1 MTPVVVPSVVGGA
14 AAGGDRPTLRV
25 VWSTELLAY
34 DFGFGHPMTSDRID
48 LTIALAAQL
57 GLLDAPGVEVVGAQP
72 ASDALLTTVHDV
84 EYVAAVHAAAERGV
98 LDVARGLGTRDDPV
112 FPQMHE
118 AAARVVQGTVDAAL
132 AVWRGDVQH
141 AVNVGGGLH
150 HAMPGAASGFCVYND
165 AAVAIRQVLE
175 AGARRVAYVDVDA
188 HHGDGVQAVFWDDP
202 RVLTVSVHETG
213 HALFPGTGYAT
224 ETGGPRADGTAVNVA
239 LPSHTDDAG
248 WLRAI
253 DAVVPAVLREFAP
266 DVLVTQHGCDTHR
279 MDPLATLRVSVDGQ
293 RVAMQRLHDVA
304 HEVCEGRWVA
314 LGGGGYAILDVV
326 PRCWSHLVG
335 VASHHPVDPAT
346 PVPQVWLDVVRQ
358 RYGRDAVPVMTDHE
372 SAWFRPW
379 SAGYDPADDVDR
391 AIRATRTAAF
401 PRLGLDPDYD

>member
-1 MTPVVVPSVVGGA
+1 MTAPDATRA
-14 AAGGDRPTLRV
+14 ASSTLRV
-25 VWSTELLAY
+25 VWATELLAY

-48 LTIALAAQL
+48 LTVALAAQL
-57 GLLDAPGVEVVGAQP
+57 GLLDAPGVEVVGAEP
-72 ASDALLTTVHDV
+72 ASDALLATVHDPA
-84 EYVAAVHAAAERGV
+84 YVAAVHAAAERGV
-98 LDVARGLGTRDDPV
+98 PDLVRGLGTRDDPV
-112 FPQMHE
+112 FPQMHD

-132 AVWRGDVQH
+132 AVWRGEADH

-165 AAVAIRQVLE
+165 AAVAIRALLA

-213 HALFPGTGYAT
+213 FALFPGTGYPG
-224 ETGGPRADGTAVNVA
+224 ETGGPGAEGTAVNVA

-248 WLRAI
+248 WLRAV
-253 DAVVPAVLREFAP
+253 DAVVPAVVREFAP

-279 MDPLATLRVSVDGQ
+279 MDPLATLRVSVDAQ
-293 RVAMQRLHDVA
+293 RAAAVLLHDLA
-304 HEVCEGRWVA
+304 HDVSDGRWVA

-326 PRCWSHLVG
+326 PRTWTHLLG
-335 VASHHPVDPAT
+335 VAAHRPVDPAT
-346 PVPQVWLDVVRQ
+346 RVPQVWLDVVRQ
-358 RYGRDAVPVMTDHE
+358 RYGRDAVPVMTDHA
-372 SAWFRPW
+372 SASFRPW

-391 AIRATRTAAF
+391 AVRATRTAVF
-401 PRLGLDPDYD
+401 PSLGLDPELD

>member
-1 MTPVVVPSVVGGA
+1 MTAPDATRA
-14 AAGGDRPTLRV
+14 ASSTLRV
-25 VWSTELLAY
+25 VWATELLAY

-48 LTIALAAQL
+48 LTVALAAQL
-57 GLLDAPGVEVVGAQP
+57 GLLDAPGVEVVGAEP
-72 ASDALLTTVHDV
+72 ASDALLATVHDPA
-84 EYVAAVHAAAERGV
+84 YVAAVHAAAERGV
-98 LDVARGLGTRDDPV
+98 PDLVRGLGTRDDPV
-112 FPQMHE
+112 FPQMHD

-132 AVWRGDVQH
+132 AVWRGETDH

-165 AAVAIRQVLE
+165 AAVAIRALLA
-175 AGARRVAYVDVDA
+175 AGAQRVAYVDVDA

-213 HALFPGTGYAT
+213 FALFPGTGYPG
-224 ETGGPRADGTAVNVA
+224 ETGGPGAEGTAVNVA

-253 DAVVPAVLREFAP
+253 DAVVPAVVREFAP

-279 MDPLATLRVSVDGQ
+279 MDPLATLRVSVDAQ
-293 RVAMQRLHDVA
+293 RVAAMLLHDLA
-304 HEVCEGRWVA
+304 HDVSAGRWVA

-326 PRCWSHLVG
+326 PRTWTHLVG
-335 VASHHPVDPAT
+335 VAAHRPVDPAT
-346 PVPQVWLDVVRQ
+346 RVPQVWLDVVRQ
-358 RYGRDAVPVMTDHE
+358 RYGRDAVPVMTDHA
-372 SAWFRPW
+372 SASFRPW

-391 AIRATRTAAF
+391 AVRATRTAVF
-401 PRLGLDPDYD
+401 PSLGLDPELD